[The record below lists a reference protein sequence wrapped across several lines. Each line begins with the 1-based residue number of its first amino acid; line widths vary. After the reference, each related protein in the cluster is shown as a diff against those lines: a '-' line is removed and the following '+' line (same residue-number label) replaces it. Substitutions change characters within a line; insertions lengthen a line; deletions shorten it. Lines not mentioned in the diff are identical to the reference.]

1 MNLLLP
7 THSKI
12 TTAQAVHILSTNV
25 SIADLD
31 RATLDAI
38 HVLVQAQMR
47 KTANRTKALDCPFKL
62 ASLFLPKNLK
72 KEPRQYLHNIRAT
85 GEYLLASTG
94 YIAIKIKHECTPGY
108 YTVNKVLVDD
118 DSKYP
123 DFNKA
128 VNTFKSGASVLLADC
143 DTRSIAVKTSVCV
156 YTVGAD
162 NNRVE
167 CGIDKQYVDL
177 IKSIG
182 ITSATISTQGLY
194 FQSDSGSFEGVV
206 CAHRLPKKITDS

>member
-25 SIADLD
+25 SRADLD
-31 RATLDAI
+31 RETFDAL
-38 HVLVQAQMR
+38 HVLVQAHM
-47 KTANRTKALDCPFKL
+47 KKSASKIKALDCPFKL

-94 YIAIKIKHECTPGY
+94 HIAIKIKHECTPGY
-108 YTVNKVLVDD
+108 YTVNKVLVEYDN
-118 DSKYP
+118 KYP
-123 DFNKA
+123 DFNKIIDA
-128 VNTFKSGASVLLADC
+128 FKAGESVLLADC
-143 DTRSIAVKTSVCV
+143 DIRSVTDKTLVCV
-156 YTVGAD
+156 YTIGAD

-167 CGIDKQYVDL
+167 CGLNKQYVDL

-206 CAHRLPKKITDS
+206 CVFRLPKKD